1 MACLELRKKN
11 IKCIVYAG
19 ISRADGFRNF
29 KTRPNENTQG
39 QRSAWKA
46 QISMAIPTDTMMAKM
61 VHLYQRTR
69 IRKPPHNEI

>member
-46 QISMAIPTDTMMAKM
+46 QISMATNWYYDGKNGSSLPANTDKEATA
-61 VHLYQRTR
+61 
-69 IRKPPHNEI
+69 